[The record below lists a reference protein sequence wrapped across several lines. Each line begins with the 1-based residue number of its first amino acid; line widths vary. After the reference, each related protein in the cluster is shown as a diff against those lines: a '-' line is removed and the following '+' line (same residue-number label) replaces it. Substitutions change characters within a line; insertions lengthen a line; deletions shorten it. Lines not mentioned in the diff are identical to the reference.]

1 MSETLS
7 SEIDLR
13 HDYSSI
19 LPAIAQAADVA
30 ELVELCSAVL
40 DALLPGAGFAIM
52 WSADGER
59 ELGARGDA
67 APPAPNEQQRA
78 QFGAGGL
85 VDDRDAA
92 WQPLRLRGAVVG
104 WLALAA
110 GGLSADQVGA
120 LATLAAVVA
129 PTLATLLPA
138 PAGASS
144 AQLRTLNQVGQLL
157 SGVLRIEELPEAI
170 YRGTCRVLDAP
181 QFYVALLEEHTS
193 LLRILFMVE
202 AGQHIPPGDAWP
214 ASDGLAG
221 VVLRQRVTL
230 RTDNYLVECL
240 NRGIAPVTVGGV
252 LAQHAWM
259 GVPLVVNDRAIG
271 IITVNSRR
279 PGYRYTAEHAEL
291 LQTIAAQ
298 AAVAF
303 ENARL
308 YQRAERQARQLN
320 SLNRIARSIT
330 STLDPER
337 VPALIMEQM
346 RDLLEVE
353 EGSLLLLDEEAGDL
367 VFAYA
372 GGPTGEQLI
381 GQRLPRGAG
390 IAGNVLSTGQIAI
403 VNNTRNDVRFYAGTD
418 TSTGFTTRSLIA
430 APLRGVGGV
439 QGVMEF
445 INKRSGAPF
454 SDEDLRLIEAAAD
467 QAVIA
472 LENARRFTQVDQA
485 LARRAQELGRSNT
498 QLHEI
503 LRVGNALR
511 AERRLD
517 TVLREIADAVSR
529 STGFRSAEIALVSA
543 EHAGQQSL
551 RRVAAASSLPDYAPP
566 DMAARAP
573 LAEFEHLLRPDFQR
587 GPATYLLDHRSS
599 DYFGLW
605 GDPWPLPMSHARPE
619 SPNAWDPRDVLLS
632 VLRNSA
638 GNLLGVLRV
647 DAPDDV
653 RLPAPEQVQTLE
665 IFANQAAVVIENV
678 RLYEELQ
685 HGLRS
690 LMALNALGMAI
701 NTSLRSEEQIF
712 NMTASGIAELTGA
725 MGARVLLSE
734 PGSPTLVP
742 LLVVGEAP
750 PVALVEAQAARA
762 IKSGRLEMLSG
773 DMVSEGGHQALVTMP
788 LRATQGTLGVIGVAY
803 REALP
808 PAADL
813 ETLALFAT
821 QAAIAAESRRLW
833 QALSRGRDQ
842 LASIMASTR
851 EGIVLID
858 TDHQI
863 AVANSALNRLCGVD
877 VPIGVTSLSYF
888 MEQWAEH
895 STFPEVE
902 WQALAQGLE
911 SIASGDLEFANGQL
925 NTTAANACSLEWTA
939 LAAHG
944 EGESDGGQL
953 LVLRDITQEKETE
966 RLRQDLTSMI
976 VHDLRSPLTSVLTSM
991 EMLFRGISGGLG
1003 DTQRSILTVA
1013 QNSALQILDM
1023 VNVLLDISRL
1033 EGGSMPLNLGKHRIE
1048 PLVERAASRVVAIAR
1063 DKQIT
1068 ITYDFAPNLPE
1079 IRADGDLLVR
1089 VAQNLLDNALKFSGR
1104 GSVVTVRAAVEE
1116 HEGQRVLRLCVRDRG
1131 IGIAPKDQGK
1141 IFDKFSQAGERRGG
1155 TGLGLTFCKLAIE
1168 AHGGTIGVESAIG
1181 EGSTFFFMLPL
1192 G

>member
-7 SEIDLR
+7 TDLELR
-13 HDYSSI
+13 HDFSAL
-19 LPAIAQAADVA
+19 LPTIAQAPDVA
-30 ELVELCSAVL
+30 DLASRCAA
-40 DALLPGAGFAIM
+40 ALAALMPGVSFALTWIV
-52 WSADGER
+52 DGEQQ
-59 ELGARGDA
+59 LGGKMAL
-67 APPAPNEQQRA
+67 PAPSAEQRA
-78 QFGAGGL
+78 QLEAGAL
-85 VDDRDAA
+85 VDDGDVA
-92 WQPLRLRGAVVG
+92 WQPLRLRGALVG
-104 WLALAA
+104 WLTVAPA
-110 GGLSADQVGA
+110 GLSADQASA

-129 PTLATLLPA
+129 PTVATLLPA
-138 PAGASS
+138 HSGASS

-157 SGVLRIEELPEAI
+157 SGVLHIEELPEAI
-170 YRGTCRVLDAP
+170 YEGTCRVLEAP
-181 QFYVALLEEHTS
+181 QFYIALLEEHTS
-193 LLRILFMVE
+193 LLRILFMIE
-202 AGQHIPPGDAWP
+202 AGERMPPGPAWP
-214 ASDGLAG
+214 ASDGLSG
-221 VVLRQRVTL
+221 VVMRQRATL
-230 RTDNYLVECL
+230 RTDNYLRECL
-240 NRGIAPVTVGGV
+240 DRNIAPVTVGGV

-346 RDLLEVE
+346 RELLEVE
-353 EGSLLLLDEEAGDL
+353 EGSLLLLDEQARDL

-390 IAGNVLSTGQIAI
+390 IAGNVLSTGQTAI
-403 VNNTRNDVRFYAGTD
+403 VNNTRTDVRFYAGTD

-454 SDEDLRLIEAAAD
+454 TDEDRRLIEAAAD

-472 LENARRFTQVDQA
+472 LENARRFTQADQA

-511 AERRLD
+511 AERNLD
-517 TVLREIADAVSR
+517 TVLREITDAVSR
-529 STGFRSAEIALVSA
+529 STGFRSAEIALISA
-543 EHAGQQSL
+543 AQAGQQSL
-551 RRVAAASSLPDYAPP
+551 RRVAAASSLPEYATP

-573 LAEFEHLLRPDFQR
+573 LAEFERLLRPDFQR
-587 GPATYLLDHRSS
+587 GPATYLIDHRSG

-605 GDPWPLPMSHARPE
+605 GDPSPLPGNDPRPDN
-619 SPNAWDPRDVLLS
+619 PDAWDPRDVLLT
-632 VLRNSA
+632 VLRDSK
-638 GNLLGVLRV
+638 GSLLGVLRV
-647 DAPDDV
+647 DAPDDGL
-653 RLPAPEQVQTLE
+653 LPAPEQVQTLE
-665 IFANQAAVVIENV
+665 IFANQAAIVIENA

-690 LMALNALGMAI
+690 LMALNGLGMAI

-712 NMTASGIAELTGA
+712 GMTASGIAELTGA
-725 MGARVLLSE
+725 TGARVLLSH
-734 PGSPTLVP
+734 PATGALVP
-742 LLVVGEAP
+742 LVELGNAP
-750 PVALVEAQAARA
+750 PLELVEREGARA
-762 IKSGRLEMLSG
+762 VNSGRLELLS
-773 DMVSEGGHQALVTMP
+773 DDAAEPPAPRALVTMP
-788 LRATQGTLGVIGVAY
+788 LRATQGVLGVIGVAY
-803 REALP
+803 SDSLP

-813 ETLALFAT
+813 ETLTLFAT
-821 QAAIAAESRRLW
+821 QAAVAAESRRLW

-858 TDHQI
+858 IDRQI
-863 AVANSALNRLCGVD
+863 AVANSALVRLCGLHLPLGRV
-877 VPIGVTSLSYF
+877 SLSHF
-888 MEQWAEH
+888 LTTWAE
-895 STFPEVE
+895 SASYPEAE
-902 WQALAQGLE
+902 WQALGLALE
-911 SIASGDLEFANGQL
+911 AVASGEQEFANGQL
-925 NTTAANACSLEWTA
+925 NAIAASTCSLEWTA

-991 EMLFRGISGGLG
+991 DMLFRGISGGLS
-1003 DTQRSILTVA
+1003 DVQRNILTVA

-1023 VNVLLDISRL
+1023 VSILLDISRL
-1033 EGGSMPLNLGKHRIE
+1033 EGGSMPLNLGTHE
-1048 PLVERAASRVVAIAR
+1048 LPPLIDKAAGRLTAIAR

-1068 ITYDFAPNLPE
+1068 FQYDYAPKLPPF
-1079 IRADGDLLVR
+1079 RADGDLVVR
-1089 VAQNLLDNALKFSGR
+1089 VLQNLLDNALKFSAR
-1104 GSVVTVRAAVEE
+1104 GSTIMVCATIEAGDD
-1116 HEGQRVLRLCVRDRG
+1116 HLPTLRVSVRDRG
-1131 IGIAPKDQGK
+1131 VGIAPKDQSK

-1155 TGLGLTFCKLAIE
+1155 TGLGLTFCKLAVE

-1181 EGSTFFFMLPL
+1181 EGSTFFFRLPVV
-1192 G
+1192 